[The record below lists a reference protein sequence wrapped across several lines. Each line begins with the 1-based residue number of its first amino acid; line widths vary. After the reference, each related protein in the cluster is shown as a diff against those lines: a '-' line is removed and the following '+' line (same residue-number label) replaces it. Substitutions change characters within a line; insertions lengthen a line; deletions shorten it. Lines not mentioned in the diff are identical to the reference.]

1 MVSDNF
7 GPDDYGGSNFSRFI
21 RKCNN
26 FRSTPAAV
34 LAVSTMAVF
43 ADTMVYGLIVPFLPE
58 ILQERL
64 HMSSSTN
71 GVLFG
76 CFGIG
81 VLVGAPISAY
91 ISDRWKLRKWPMIIG
106 LLGLGATSVLFAFSN
121 AFWELVV
128 ARLAQGVSSGIT
140 WAVGLGMIADVYAGE
155 AIGQAMGVAFS
166 GFTLGYLGGP
176 VLGGVIYGAGGTH
189 AIAIFVGAIAA
200 VDLVCRLL
208 LKEPHEVLSACAS
221 HAKTS
226 SNPDVFQ
233 REKLLESSSPSD
245 GNSNTNR
252 PKSTRCVSLPA
263 PVLISSPAV
272 AGSLSGVAGIA
283 STEGENTCNAND
295 IAHDTI
301 TRISGIAEI
310 DAASQNTPEAEQGD
324 DDKKTDRFSVDKCKS
339 ADPSKNRR
347 TTMLD
352 LLKEWPILACCLATI
367 TVTGASGA
375 FEPTLPIHLAEK
387 YNSSSTV
394 IGVVFIALVIPN
406 AVIAPFAGKYTDDSR
421 VLAKLAPYGR
431 FGFMIIGSI
440 LEAIA
445 IACIGATTNIAGIV
459 VNLVFVGLLGGIAA
473 VPVMSAMG
481 IHVHRMGGDAYA
493 KVYALFNIAYSIG
506 VIIIPTVLPPIMNAV
521 GFAAT
526 MGVTA
531 AILVFGA
538 IILAIQPTL
547 MLIKHGRAAYLGEN
561 GRVFL

>member
-208 LKEPHEVLSACAS
+208 LKEPH
-221 HAKTS
+221 
-226 SNPDVFQ
+226 
-233 REKLLESSSPSD
+233 
-245 GNSNTNR
+245 
-252 PKSTRCVSLPA
+252 
-263 PVLISSPAV
+263 
-272 AGSLSGVAGIA
+272 
-283 STEGENTCNAND
+283 
-295 IAHDTI
+295 
-301 TRISGIAEI
+301 
-310 DAASQNTPEAEQGD
+310 EAEQGD